1 MNENFK
7 SERKLFR
14 DTYTNKNL
22 KKQNVINVLV
32 ELTLDYNFIEILQGF
47 LVENVV
53 RRDTLGVV
61 YSDEFDPD
69 DDEYFGEDKVL
80 FYYYYGLD
88 ETQEDIVNHEELC
101 DYLGVACDFYIKKY
115 PDKKVEVKNLL
126 EQIKGKYRIKE
137 N

>member
-1 MNENFK
+1 
-7 SERKLFR
+7 
-14 DTYTNKNL
+14 
-22 KKQNVINVLV
+22 
-32 ELTLDYNFIEILQGF
+32 
-47 LVENVV
+47 
-53 RRDTLGVV
+53 
-61 YSDEFDPD
+61 
-69 DDEYFGEDKVL
+69 L

-126 EQIKGKYRIKE
+126 EQIKGKYQIKE

>member
-80 FYYYYGLD
+80 FYYYY
-88 ETQEDIVNHEELC
+88 
-101 DYLGVACDFYIKKY
+101 
-115 PDKKVEVKNLL
+115 
-126 EQIKGKYRIKE
+126 
-137 N
+137 